1 MEQHVIDLAAARVG
15 DTFGPYRLT
24 FDRERAGKF
33 VEAVGGGESP
43 GYGDVLPPTAI
54 IAAGLAEI
62 IGELSL
68 FRREILDRGGVVH
81 TSQEAEFL
89 APVKIGDEILATVR
103 LTGNSVRRGSR
114 FMVIFSEYRNAAN
127 EIVATASST
136 IVAPE

>member
-33 VEAVGGGESP
+33 VEAIGGGESP
-43 GYGDVLPPTAI
+43 GCGDVLPPTAI

-89 APVKIGDEILATVR
+89 APVKIGDEISATVR
-103 LTGNSVRRGSR
+103 LAGNSVRRGSR